1 MYINTDINECLNYN
15 GACSHTCTNFD
26 GSYTCSCNSGFKLE
40 NDGHNCTGI
49 QWFICLVMFQYCF
62 KTLTNVLW
70 ALVDAVALA
79 STHQGAI
86 FANALLGST

>member
-1 MYINTDINECLNYN
+1 MLSNYIMYINTDINECLNYN

-49 QWFICLVMFQYCF
+49 Q
-62 KTLTNVLW
+62 
-70 ALVDAVALA
+70 
-79 STHQGAI
+79 
-86 FANALLGST
+86 